1 MRTLRNVVTLFVMTL
16 LLSAH
21 AANTGLNSG
30 TATASRS
37 ADANRIETAAPAP
50 APAAPVNSWA
60 LTTDS
65 AQAAPAVAQPAQ
77 ITPEEFYRSAWKAA
91 EQNFLW
97 RDRLTDWAKW
107 EHKYDG
113 QLKSFDDAERA
124 INEMLGTLKDGYT
137 YYKDPTVTADRAARA
152 AETNVVSYRVLP
164 LSNIGYIKVRTFG
177 SNNTAAEFEAAV
189 TALNKLKVGAFII
202 DLRDNGGGY
211 VHQAFKMFSLFVDE
225 GLFTT
230 LKGHYNGSPYTEEL
244 FVRKGGLEDI
254 ENGTKVTPSDRL
266 PNLVGNKP
274 VIILVNG
281 NSASASEMF
290 SGALRDAVGATLVGT
305 KTFGKG
311 IAQITVNL
319 ERGASV
325 QVTFAEYF
333 LPKGD
338 SVHGKGIQPSTAAST
353 IGPTDPQLAAAVRVA
368 KERMKP

>member
-21 AANTGLNSG
+21 TANTGLNSG

-37 ADANRIETAAPAP
+37 ADANRIETTAPAP
-50 APAAPVNSWA
+50 APVNSWSVVTKPA
-60 LTTDS
+60 N
-65 AQAAPAVAQPAQ
+65 AAPAAQPAQ

-97 RDRLTDWAKW
+97 RDRLTNWANW
-107 EHKYDG
+107 EHKFDG

-137 YYKDPTVTADRAARA
+137 YYKDPTVTADRVSRA
-152 AETNVVSYRVLP
+152 AETNVVSYRMLP

-211 VHQAFKMFSLFVDE
+211 VHQAFKMFSLCVDE

-266 PNLVGNKP
+266 PNLVGTKP
-274 VIILVNG
+274 VVILVNG

-338 SVHGKGIQPSTAAST
+338 SVHGKGIEPTNGARSA
-353 IGPTDPQLAAAVRVA
+353 IGPTDLQLAEAVRVA